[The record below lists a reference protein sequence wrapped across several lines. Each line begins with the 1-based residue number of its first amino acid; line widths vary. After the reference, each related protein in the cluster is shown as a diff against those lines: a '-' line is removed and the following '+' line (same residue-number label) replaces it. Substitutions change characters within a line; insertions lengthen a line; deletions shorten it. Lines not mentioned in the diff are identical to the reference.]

1 MACSETLL
9 RTVSIDAIVRCS
21 ADAEIDVEKATR
33 KATAQ
38 RLATTR
44 VIITSM
50 RVSPASERQRS
61 TGENAGTALDVD
73 KISGK
78 GFMAK

>member
-44 VIITSM
+44 VISTSM
-50 RVSPASERQRS
+50 RVSPASERRGLS
-61 TGENAGTALDVD
+61 GGIDDADSDLER
-73 KISGK
+73 ISGK